1 MNAAIYA
8 RVSTKDKGQTNEN
21 QLRELRAF
29 AERLGYNVYKEY
41 CDQESGGSAERPQ
54 FQQLFADAYQRRFDV
69 VLFWSLDR
77 FSREGVT
84 ETLNH
89 LQRLTTTGVQF
100 KSFTEQYLDSTG
112 VFRDAIIGFLAAIA
126 KQERVRFSERIKAG
140 QARSSKAPGRPAL
153 ADSVIVE
160 LRRLRGEGLSFK
172 KIQLTTGVPVATMH
186 KYLVADE
193 KTTLAQY
200 VICTN

>member
-1 MNAAIYA
+1 MTAAIYA

-29 AERLGYNVYKEY
+29 AERLGYTVYKEY
-41 CDQESGGSAERPQ
+41 CDQESGGSAGRPE
-54 FQQLFADAYQRRFDV
+54 FQQLFLDAHQRRFDV

-89 LQRLTTTGVQF
+89 LQRLTAAGVQF

-112 VFRDAIIGFLAAIA
+112 LFREAIIGFLAAIA

-140 QARSSKAPGRPAL
+140 QARSSKPPGRPAL
-153 ADSVIVE
+153 ANEVVAE

-172 KIQLTTGVPVATMH
+172 KIQVATGVPVATMH
-186 KYLVADE
+186 KYL
-193 KTTLAQY
+193 TT
-200 VICTN
+200 V

>member
-1 MNAAIYA
+1 MSKVAIYA

-29 AERLGYNVYKEY
+29 AERLGYSVYKEY
-41 CDQESGGSAERPQ
+41 CDQESGGGAERPE
-54 FQQLFADAYQRRFDV
+54 FQQLFLDAHQRRFDV

-89 LQRLTTTGVQF
+89 LQWLTAAGVQF

-112 VFRDAIIGFLAAIA
+112 MFREAIIGFLAAIA

-140 QARSSKAPGRPAL
+140 QARSSKQAGRPAL
-153 ADSVIVE
+153 ADDVVAE

-172 KIQLTTGVPVATMH
+172 KIQVATGVPVATMH
-186 KYLVADE
+186 KYLS
-193 KTTLAQY
+193 
-200 VICTN
+200 VI